1 MRIRSTATRRRP
13 ALNAPRASLIVLG
26 LVVGVVVALGSR
38 PFVVPALFVIA
49 VAMIALLLVGRLLT
63 QLARERNH
71 SAAIL
76 KEANDAYVAMD
87 RTGLVLDWNRQ
98 AEATFGW
105 TYEQARGQPVAELII
120 PPRYREAHRQGL
132 HRYLDTGDAS
142 VLNKPVE
149 LNALHR
155 DGHEFPI
162 EITIWPLEDDDGT
175 TFSAF
180 VRDITKRL
188 ETEEALRR
196 SEARKTAL
204 LESIAEG
211 VITTD
216 ADGRITSINPAME
229 RLSGWRQVEVVG
241 RNYSEVYPAFDAFG
255 EQVSQEERILTRAL
269 ADKAIVTSRGF
280 DMFFRIRDGRRVPV
294 SATAAPISG
303 GDGESVGAVE
313 VVRDVSDEQEV
324 DQLKSS
330 LVSTVSHELRTPLTM
345 IQGFSEL
352 LLTRDLAEKRSREAL
367 QQINASAERLSRL
380 IEDLLSVS
388 RIDSGRL
395 VARTEPERLDEIIDE
410 VVVTFE
416 RREERSLVVEVDPH
430 LPKVMADRDKLVQIL
445 TNLISNA
452 LKYSA
457 PPTQVKVTAAQ
468 VGATVQVAVI
478 DSGIGLT
485 EEEQSQLFSK
495 FFRADRDEV
504 RDAGGTGLGLYIAK
518 SLVEMQDGQLW
529 VNSEPGRGS
538 TFQFSL
544 PVASEDDNENVAVT
558 TNGVGRR
565 QLEEALDR

>member
-1 MRIRSTATRRRP
+1 VAVRRRP
-13 ALNAPRASLIVLG
+13 GLDAPRASLVTLAV
-26 LVVGVVVALGSR
+26 VVGVVVALGPR
-38 PFVVPALFVIA
+38 PFAVPALVVIA
-49 VAMIALLLVGRLLT
+49 VALIALLLVGRLLT

-105 TYEQARGQPVAELII
+105 TYEQARGRPVAELII

-132 HRYLDTGDAS
+132 RRYLDTGEAS

-149 LNALHR
+149 LSALHR

-162 EITIWPLEDDDGT
+162 EITIWPLEDDGT

-229 RLSGWRQVEVVG
+229 RLSGWRQAEVVG
-241 RNYSEVYPAFDAFG
+241 RKYSETYPAFDAFG
-255 EQVSQEERILTRAL
+255 EPVPQEERILARAL
-269 ADKAIVTSRGF
+269 SDKAIITSRGF
-280 DMFFRIRDGRRVPV
+280 DMFFRIRDGTRIPV

-303 GDGESVGAVE
+303 DDGESVGAVE
-313 VVRDVSDEQEV
+313 VVRDVSDEREV
-324 DQLKSS
+324 DELKSS

-352 LLTRDLAEKRSREAL
+352 LLTRDLAEKRSQEAL
-367 QQINASAERLSRL
+367 REINASAERLSRL

-388 RIDSGRL
+388 RIESGRL
-395 VARTEPERLDEIIDE
+395 VARTEPERLDEVVDE
-410 VVVTFE
+410 VVTGFDK
-416 RREERSLVVEVDPH
+416 REDRSLVVDVEPH

-445 TNLISNA
+445 TNLVSNA

-457 PPTQVKVTAAQ
+457 PDTGVKVTVGT
-468 VGATVQVAVI
+468 VGATVQVAVT
-478 DSGIGLT
+478 DRGIGLT

-518 SLVEMQDGQLW
+518 SLVEMQNGQLW
-529 VNSEPGRGS
+529 VNSQLGEGS
-538 TFQFSL
+538 SFHFSL
-544 PVASEDDNENVAVT
+544 PVAAENDNENGAVT
-558 TNGVGRR
+558 FGIERR
-565 QLEEALDR
+565 RLEEALDR

>member
-485 EEEQSQLFSK
+485 EEEQSQLFNK

>member
-1 MRIRSTATRRRP
+1 VAVRRRP
-13 ALNAPRASLIVLG
+13 RLYAPRAALVVLA
-26 LVVGVVVALGSR
+26 VFVGVVVALGPR
-38 PFVVPALFVIA
+38 PFVVPALLVIA
-49 VAMIALLLVGRLLT
+49 VALIALLLVGRLLT

-87 RTGLVLDWNRQ
+87 RAGLVLDWNRQ
-98 AEATFGW
+98 AETTFGW
-105 TYEQARGQPVAELII
+105 TYEQARGRPVAELII

-132 HRYLDTGDAS
+132 RRYLDTGEAS

-149 LNALHR
+149 LSALHR

-162 EITIWPLEDDDGT
+162 EITIWPLEDEDGT

-196 SEARKTAL
+196 AEARKTAL

-211 VITTD
+211 VVTTD

-255 EQVSQEERILTRAL
+255 EPVPQEDRILTRAL
-269 ADKAIVTSRGF
+269 TDKAIVTSRGF
-280 DMFFRIRDGRRVPV
+280 DMFFRVRDGSRVPV
-294 SATAAPISG
+294 SVTAAPISG
-303 GDGESVGAVE
+303 ADGASVGAVE
-313 VVRDVSDEQEV
+313 VVRDVSDELEV

-352 LLTRDLAEKRSREAL
+352 LLTRDLSEKRSQEAL
-367 QQINASAERLSRL
+367 KQINASAERLSRL

-388 RIDSGRL
+388 RIESGRL
-395 VARTEPERLDEIIDE
+395 AARVEPERLDEVIEE
-410 VVVTFE
+410 VVGGFDK
-416 RREERSLVVEVDPH
+416 REDRSLVVDVEPH
-430 LPKVMADRDKLVQIL
+430 LPKVMADRDKVVQIL
-445 TNLISNA
+445 TNLVSNA

-457 PPTQVKVTAAQ
+457 PHTPVDVAAGR
-468 VGATVQVAVI
+468 VGSSVQVAVT
-478 DSGIGLT
+478 DRGIGLT
-485 EEEQSQLFSK
+485 EDEQSQLFSK
-495 FFRADRDEV
+495 FFRGDRDEV

-518 SLVEMQDGQLW
+518 SLVEMQSGQLW
-529 VNSEPGRGS
+529 VNSRIGEGS
-538 TFQFSL
+538 TFHFSL
-544 PVASEDDNENVAVT
+544 PVATEEDPESGAVT
-558 TNGVGRR
+558 HLEVGRR

>member
-1 MRIRSTATRRRP
+1 MRIRSVAAGRRP
-13 ALNAPRASLIVLG
+13 GLYASQAGILVSAV
-26 LVVGVVVALGSR
+26 VVGVVVVTGPRA
-38 PFVVPALFVIA
+38 FVAPALLVIA
-49 VAMIALLLVGRLLT
+49 VVLIALLLVARLLT
-63 QLARERNH
+63 QLAQERNH

-105 TYEQARGQPVAELII
+105 TYEQALGRPVAELII
-120 PPRYREAHRQGL
+120 PARYREAHRQAL
-132 HRYLDTGDAS
+132 RRYLDTGEAS
-142 VLNKPVE
+142 VLNKAVE
-149 LNALHR
+149 LSALHR

-216 ADGRITSINPAME
+216 AEGRITSINPAME
-229 RLSGWRQVEVVG
+229 RLSGWRQVDVVG
-241 RNYSEVYPAFDAFG
+241 REYSEAYPAFDAFG
-255 EQVSQEERILTRAL
+255 EPVPHDQRILTRAL
-269 ADKAIVTSRGF
+269 ADKAIVMSHGF
-280 DMFFRIRDGRRVPV
+280 DMFFRIRDGRRIPV

-313 VVRDVSDEQEV
+313 VVRDVSDEREV

-367 QQINASAERLSRL
+367 RQINDSAERLSRL

-388 RIDSGRL
+388 RIESGRL
-395 VARTEPERLDEIIDE
+395 VARTEPELLNEVIDE
-410 VVVTFE
+410 VVVTFDK
-416 RREERSLVVEVDPH
+416 REDRSLVVEVDPH
-430 LPKVMADRDKLVQIL
+430 LPKIMADRDKLVQIL

-457 PPTQVKVTAAQ
+457 PPTQVKIAAAQ

-485 EEEQSQLFSK
+485 EEERSQLFSK

-518 SLVEMQDGQLW
+518 SLVEMQDGRLW
-529 VNSEPGRGS
+529 VTSELGRGS
-538 TFQFSL
+538 TFRFSL
-544 PVASEDDNENVAVT
+544 RVAPDDDNENGAVT

>member
-1 MRIRSTATRRRP
+1 VAVRRRP
-13 ALNAPRASLIVLG
+13 RLYAPRASLVVLTV
-26 LVVGVVVALGSR
+26 LVGVFVALGPR
-38 PFVVPALFVIA
+38 PFVVPALLVIA
-49 VAMIALLLVGRLLT
+49 VALVALLLVGRLLT

-71 SAAIL
+71 LAAIL

-87 RTGLVLDWNRQ
+87 RVGLVLDWNRQ

-105 TYEQARGQPVAELII
+105 TYEQARGRPVAELII

-132 HRYLDTGDAS
+132 RRYLDTGEAS

-149 LNALHR
+149 LSALHR

-162 EITIWPLEDDDGT
+162 EITIWPLEDEDGT

-211 VITTD
+211 VVTTD

-229 RLSGWRQVEVVG
+229 RLSGWRQVEVFG

-255 EQVSQEERILTRAL
+255 EPVPQQERILTRAL

-280 DMFFRIRDGRRVPV
+280 DMFFLIRDGRRVPV

-303 GDGESVGAVE
+303 SDGESVGAVE
-313 VVRDVSDEQEV
+313 VVRDVSDELEV

-352 LLTRDLAEKRSREAL
+352 LLTRDLSEKRSQEAL
-367 QQINASAERLSRL
+367 KQINASAERLSRL

-388 RIDSGRL
+388 RIESGRL
-395 VARTEPERLDEIIDE
+395 VARTEPERLDEVIEE
-410 VVVTFE
+410 VVGGFDE
-416 RREERSLVVEVDPH
+416 REDRSLVVDVEPH

-445 TNLISNA
+445 TNLVSNA

-457 PPTQVKVTAAQ
+457 PHTPVDVAADR
-468 VGATVQVAVI
+468 VGSSVQVAVT
-478 DSGIGLT
+478 DRGIGLT
-485 EEEQSQLFSK
+485 EEEQTQLFSK

-518 SLVEMQDGQLW
+518 SLVEMQSGQLW
-529 VNSEPGRGS
+529 VNSRIGEGS
-538 TFQFSL
+538 TFHFTL
-544 PVASEDDNENVAVT
+544 PVATEEDPESGAVT
-558 TNGVGRR
+558 HFGVGRR
-565 QLEEALDR
+565 RLEEALDR

>member
-1 MRIRSTATRRRP
+1 
-13 ALNAPRASLIVLG
+13 
-26 LVVGVVVALGSR
+26 VGVFVALGPR
-38 PFVVPALFVIA
+38 PFVVPALLVIA
-49 VAMIALLLVGRLLT
+49 VALVALLLVGRLLT

-71 SAAIL
+71 LAAIL

-87 RTGLVLDWNRQ
+87 RVGLVLDWNRQ

-105 TYEQARGQPVAELII
+105 TYEQARGRPVAELII

-132 HRYLDTGDAS
+132 RRYLDTGEAS

-149 LNALHR
+149 LSALHR

-162 EITIWPLEDDDGT
+162 EITIWPLEDEDGT

-211 VITTD
+211 VVTTD

-229 RLSGWRQVEVVG
+229 RLSGWRQVEVFG

-255 EQVSQEERILTRAL
+255 EPVPQQERILTRAL

-280 DMFFRIRDGRRVPV
+280 DMFFLIRDGRRVPV

-303 GDGESVGAVE
+303 SDGESVGAVE
-313 VVRDVSDEQEV
+313 VVRDVSDELEV

-352 LLTRDLAEKRSREAL
+352 LLTRDLSEKRSQEAL
-367 QQINASAERLSRL
+367 KQINASAERLSRL

-388 RIDSGRL
+388 RIESGRL
-395 VARTEPERLDEIIDE
+395 VARTEPERLDEVIEE
-410 VVVTFE
+410 VVGGFDE
-416 RREERSLVVEVDPH
+416 REDRSLVVDVEPH

-445 TNLISNA
+445 TNLVSNA

-457 PPTQVKVTAAQ
+457 PHTPVDVAADR
-468 VGATVQVAVI
+468 VGSSVQVAVT
-478 DSGIGLT
+478 DRGIGLT
-485 EEEQSQLFSK
+485 EEEQTQLFSK

-518 SLVEMQDGQLW
+518 SLVEMQSGQLW
-529 VNSEPGRGS
+529 VNSRIGEGS
-538 TFQFSL
+538 TFHFTL
-544 PVASEDDNENVAVT
+544 PVATEEDPESGAVT
-558 TNGVGRR
+558 HFGVGRR
-565 QLEEALDR
+565 RLEEALDR

>member
-1 MRIRSTATRRRP
+1 MAVRRRP
-13 ALNAPRASLIVLG
+13 GLDAPRASLVTLAV
-26 LVVGVVVALGSR
+26 VVGVVVALGPR
-38 PFVVPALFVIA
+38 PFAVPALVVIA
-49 VAMIALLLVGRLLT
+49 VALIALLLVGRLLT

-105 TYEQARGQPVAELII
+105 TYEQARGRPVAELII

-132 HRYLDTGDAS
+132 RRYLDTGEAS

-149 LNALHR
+149 LSALHR

-162 EITIWPLEDDDGT
+162 EITIWPLEDDGT

-204 LESIAEG
+204 LGSIAEG

-229 RLSGWRQVEVVG
+229 RLSGWRQAEVVG
-241 RNYSEVYPAFDAFG
+241 RKYSEAYPAFGAFG
-255 EQVSQEERILTRAL
+255 EPVPQEERILARAL
-269 ADKAIVTSRGF
+269 SDKAIVTSRGF
-280 DMFFRIRDGRRVPV
+280 DMFFRIRDGTRIPV

-313 VVRDVSDEQEV
+313 VVRDVSDEREV
-324 DQLKSS
+324 DELKSS

-352 LLTRDLAEKRSREAL
+352 LLTRDLAEKRSQEAL
-367 QQINASAERLSRL
+367 REINASAERLSRL

-388 RIDSGRL
+388 RIESGRL
-395 VARTEPERLDEIIDE
+395 VARTEPERLDEVIDE
-410 VVVTFE
+410 VVTGFDK
-416 RREERSLVVEVDPH
+416 REDRSLVVDVEPH

-445 TNLISNA
+445 TNLVSNA

-457 PPTQVKVTAAQ
+457 PDTGVKVTVGK
-468 VGATVQVAVI
+468 VGATVHVAVT
-478 DSGIGLT
+478 DRGIGLT

-518 SLVEMQDGQLW
+518 SLVEMQNGQLW
-529 VNSEPGRGS
+529 VNSELGEGS
-538 TFQFSL
+538 SFHFSL
-544 PVASEDDNENVAVT
+544 PVAAENDNENGAVT
-558 TNGVGRR
+558 FGVERR
-565 QLEEALDR
+565 RLEEALDR

>member
-1 MRIRSTATRRRP
+1 VAVRRRP
-13 ALNAPRASLIVLG
+13 GLDAPRASLVTLAV
-26 LVVGVVVALGSR
+26 VVGVVVALGPR
-38 PFVVPALFVIA
+38 PFAVPALVVIA
-49 VAMIALLLVGRLLT
+49 VALIALLLVGRLLT

-105 TYEQARGQPVAELII
+105 TYEQARGRPVAELII

-132 HRYLDTGDAS
+132 RRYLDTGEAS

-149 LNALHR
+149 LSALHR

-162 EITIWPLEDDDGT
+162 EITIWPLEDDGT

-229 RLSGWRQVEVVG
+229 RLSGWRQAEVVG
-241 RNYSEVYPAFDAFG
+241 CKYSETYPAFDAFG
-255 EQVSQEERILTRAL
+255 EPVPQEERILARAL
-269 ADKAIVTSRGF
+269 SDKAIITSRGF
-280 DMFFRIRDGRRVPV
+280 DMFFRIRDGTRIPV

-303 GDGESVGAVE
+303 DDGESVGAVE
-313 VVRDVSDEQEV
+313 VVRDVSDEREV
-324 DQLKSS
+324 DELKSS

-352 LLTRDLAEKRSREAL
+352 LLTRDLAEKRSQEAL
-367 QQINASAERLSRL
+367 REINASAERLSRL

-388 RIDSGRL
+388 RIESGRL
-395 VARTEPERLDEIIDE
+395 VARTEPERLDEVVDE
-410 VVVTFE
+410 VVTGFDK
-416 RREERSLVVEVDPH
+416 REDRSLVVDVEPH

-445 TNLISNA
+445 TNLVSNA

-457 PPTQVKVTAAQ
+457 PDTGVKVTVGT
-468 VGATVQVAVI
+468 VGATVQVAVT
-478 DSGIGLT
+478 DRGIGLT

-518 SLVEMQDGQLW
+518 SLVEMQNGQLW
-529 VNSEPGRGS
+529 VNSQLGEGS
-538 TFQFSL
+538 SFHFSL
-544 PVASEDDNENVAVT
+544 PVAAENDNENGAVT
-558 TNGVGRR
+558 FGIERR
-565 QLEEALDR
+565 RLEEALDR

>member
-1 MRIRSTATRRRP
+1 M
-13 ALNAPRASLIVLG
+13 
-26 LVVGVVVALGSR
+26 VVAFGPR
-38 PFVVPALFVIA
+38 PFVVPALLVIA
-49 VAMIALLLVGRLLT
+49 VALVALLLVGRLLT

-76 KEANDAYVAMD
+76 EEANDAYVAMD
-87 RTGLVLDWNRQ
+87 RAGLVLDWNRQ

-105 TYEQARGQPVAELII
+105 TYEQARGRPVAELII
-120 PPRYREAHRQGL
+120 PPRYRDSHRQGL
-132 HRYLDTGDAS
+132 SRYVDTGEAS

-149 LNALHR
+149 LSALHR

-162 EITIWPLEDDDGT
+162 EITIWPLEDEDGT

-229 RLSGWRQVEVVG
+229 RLSGWRQVEAVG

-255 EQVSQEERILTRAL
+255 EPVPQQERILTRAL

-303 GDGESVGAVE
+303 ADGESVGAVE
-313 VVRDVSDEQEV
+313 VIRDISDEQEV

-352 LLTRDLAEKRSREAL
+352 LLTRDLAEKRSQEAL
-367 QQINASAERLSRL
+367 KQINASAERLSRL

-395 VARTEPERLDEIIDE
+395 AARVEPERLDKVIEE
-410 VVVTFE
+410 VVAGFDE
-416 RREERSLVVEVDPH
+416 RKNRSVAVDVEPH

-445 TNLISNA
+445 TNLVSNA

-457 PPTQVKVTAAQ
+457 PHTPVDVAAGR
-468 VGATVQVAVI
+468 VGSSVQVAVT
-478 DSGIGLT
+478 DRGIGLT

-504 RDAGGTGLGLYIAK
+504 RDARGTGLGLYIAK
-518 SLVEMQDGQLW
+518 SLVEMQSGQLW
-529 VNSEPGRGS
+529 VNSRIGEGS
-538 TFQFSL
+538 TFHFSL
-544 PVASEDDNENVAVT
+544 PVAIEEEDPESGAVT
-558 TNGVGRR
+558 HLGAGRR
-565 QLEEALDR
+565 RLEEALDR

>member
-1 MRIRSTATRRRP
+1 VAVRRRP
-13 ALNAPRASLIVLG
+13 GLDAPRASLVTLAV
-26 LVVGVVVALGSR
+26 VVGVVVALGPR
-38 PFVVPALFVIA
+38 PFAVPALVVIA
-49 VAMIALLLVGRLLT
+49 VALIALLLVGRLLT

-105 TYEQARGQPVAELII
+105 TYEQARGRPVAELII
-120 PPRYREAHRQGL
+120 PPRHREAHRQGL
-132 HRYLDTGDAS
+132 RRYLDTGEAS

-149 LNALHR
+149 LSALHR

-162 EITIWPLEDDDGT
+162 EITIWPLEDDGT

-229 RLSGWRQVEVVG
+229 RLSGWRQAEVVG
-241 RNYSEVYPAFDAFG
+241 RKYSEAYPAFDAFG
-255 EQVSQEERILTRAL
+255 EPVPQEERILARAL
-269 ADKAIVTSRGF
+269 SDKVIVTSRGF
-280 DMFFRIRDGRRVPV
+280 DVFCRIRDGTRIPV

-313 VVRDVSDEQEV
+313 VVRDVSDEREV
-324 DQLKSS
+324 DELKSS

-352 LLTRDLAEKRSREAL
+352 LLTRDLAEKRSQEAL
-367 QQINASAERLSRL
+367 REINASAERLSRL

-388 RIDSGRL
+388 RIESGRL
-395 VARTEPERLDEIIDE
+395 VARTEPESLDEVIDE
-410 VVVTFE
+410 VVTGFDK
-416 RREERSLVVEVDPH
+416 REDRSLVVDVEPH

-445 TNLISNA
+445 TNLVSNA

-457 PPTQVKVTAAQ
+457 PDTGVKVTVGK
-468 VGATVQVAVI
+468 VGATVQVAVT
-478 DSGIGLT
+478 DRGIGLT

-518 SLVEMQDGQLW
+518 SLVEMQNGQLW
-529 VNSEPGRGS
+529 VNSELGEGS
-538 TFQFSL
+538 SFHFSL
-544 PVASEDDNENVAVT
+544 PVAVENDNENVAVT
-558 TNGVGRR
+558 FGVERR
-565 QLEEALDR
+565 RLEEALDR